1 LHHLHHLHHPFM
13 RSVQSHGFLFEPSG
27 KETHQVELLPYEQ
40 MGTDFPNGVVQFE
53 QRYDEGFLLADDGT
67 RIHAFKP
74 QPASAH
80 VRLLTPDKDAVV
92 ATFPSLRDGL
102 KRLNINLNDVV
113 PGSNCHGLVF
123 SCASFW
129 IGDDQVEFILAGD
142 GYEMVP
148 LMAAQIVIYRLAG
161 AVVHSARVAPPW
173 GDFISK
179 AGVRG
184 MNISRSLLEAAR
196 GIAHDSCTFYA
207 KKAPAAAS
215 VPAQP

>member
-1 LHHLHHLHHPFM
+1 MQTSPAD
-13 RSVQSHGFLFEPSG
+13 GFLFESSG
-27 KETHQVELLPYEQ
+27 KQTLQVELLPYEQ
-40 MGTDFPNGVVQFE
+40 MGTVFPNGMLHFE
-53 QRYDEGFLLADDGT
+53 QRYEEGFLQADDGT

-74 QPASAH
+74 LPESAN
-80 VRLLTPDKDAVV
+80 VRLLTADQGAVV

-102 KRLNINLNDVV
+102 KHLNINLNDVV

-123 SCASFW
+123 ACASFW

-142 GYEMVP
+142 SYEMVP
-148 LMAAQIVIYRLAG
+148 LVAAQIAIYRLAG
-161 AVVHSARVAPPW
+161 AVVHSARVVPPW
-173 GDFISK
+173 GDFVSK

-207 KKAPAAAS
+207 KKAVRTAPMPAK
-215 VPAQP
+215 P